1 MKTDG
6 EFTRVPIVNEVM
18 GQIMRDARKQAGFTQ
33 EQAEKILHI
42 PQTRLSVYECGRGAI
57 PFERVVKMCRL
68 YGIDIRWVAK
78 TIEAVA
84 E

>member
-1 MKTDG
+1 MKG
-6 EFTRVPIVNEVM
+6 ELTRTSVVNEVM

-33 EQAEKILHI
+33 EQAEKILRI
-42 PQTRLSVYECGRGAI
+42 PQTRISVYERGSSAI